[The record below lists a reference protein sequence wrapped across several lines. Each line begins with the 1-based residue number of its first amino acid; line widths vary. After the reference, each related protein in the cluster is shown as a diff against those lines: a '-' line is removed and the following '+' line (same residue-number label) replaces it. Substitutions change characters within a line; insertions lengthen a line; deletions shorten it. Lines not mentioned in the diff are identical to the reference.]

1 MGKDGFLIKNAT
13 IVDSRGTTSGDVLID
28 DGRITDVGKIEQ
40 SGGEY
45 LIDAHGL
52 ILSPGIVDIQV
63 HLREPG
69 FEESEEIETGA
80 RASAVG
86 GMTAVQCM
94 PNTNPCID
102 NVNTFRDVKH
112 RSQNAMVDVFVSA
125 AITKNRAS
133 EENVDFKSLYEAGA
147 RTFTDDGDCVKTARL
162 MRETIETLSQFDD
175 CVLAQ
180 HCEDHSLVH
189 DGIIDEGEISKQL
202 GLKGRHRVGEEII
215 VARDIALMRAFASPK
230 LRYHVLHISTKEALT
245 QVRDAIAQGL
255 NVSSEVTPQHIA
267 LASDLLLS
275 GNANFKMNPPLRTF
289 DDINALRL
297 GLKNGTIAAIATD
310 HAPHPKSKKDL
321 GIEHAPPGMLGVQTV
336 LAASITHLVETGVL
350 TIEELINVLCINP
363 AKIINAHKLENG
375 GHGCDITV
383 GNKANIMIFDPQGEF
398 VVNKKDLLSKSENS
412 PWEGHTLKGVVH
424 YTFKS
429 GEMTCEKGQ
438 PTK

>member
-1 MGKDGFLIKNAT
+1 MDSFLIKNAN
-13 IVDSRGTTSGDVLID
+13 IIDSKGTRRNDVLIKE
-28 DGRITDVGKIEQ
+28 GKIDRVGNID
-40 SGGEY
+40 STGGEHV
-45 LIDAHGL
+45 IDADGL
-52 ILSPGIVDIQV
+52 ILAPGIVDIQV

-69 FEESEEIETGA
+69 FEESEDIETGA

-94 PNTNPCID
+94 ANTNPCID
-102 NVNTFRDVKH
+102 NVETFLDVKH
-112 RSQNAMVDVFVSA
+112 RSENALVDVFVSA
-125 AITKNRAS
+125 AITKGRQS
-133 EENVDFKSLYEAGA
+133 EEVVDFKSLYEAGA

-162 MRETIETLSQFDD
+162 MREAIEILSEFDD

-189 DGIIDEGEISKQL
+189 DGVVDEGEISEQL

-230 LRYHVLHISTKEALT
+230 LRYHVLHLSTKQALAE
-245 QVRDAIAQGL
+245 VRDAIAQGL

-275 GNANFKMNPPLRTF
+275 GNANFKMNPPLRTS
-289 DDINALRL
+289 DDINHLRQ
-297 GLKNGTIAAIATD
+297 GLKNGTISAIATD
-310 HAPHPKSKKDL
+310 HAPHPKDKKDL
-321 GIEHAPPGMLGVQTV
+321 GIELAPPGMLGVQTM
-336 LAASITHLVETGVL
+336 LAASYTHLVETGVL
-350 TIEELINVLCINP
+350 TLEELIQVMCIKP
-363 AKIINAHKLENG
+363 AKIINANRQENG
-375 GHGCDITV
+375 GHGCDIEP
-383 GNKANIMIFDPQGEF
+383 GNIANIMIFDPSQEF
-398 VVNKKDLLSKSENS
+398 VVKTEDLFSKSVNS
-412 PWEGHTLKGVVH
+412 PWEGNTLKGVVH